1 LSSAAGPGTTFDVVV
16 RPGNWKEVLGRF
28 CFDVTTIPAG
38 VTALV
43 TGHWP
48 QLFGTATQPLLQL
61 GIDSHVSQGMNGSWI
76 LLAAAMTIAVARVV
90 FHVVR
95 ERALRPEHEIFAYLT
110 LIGAISA
117 TVFAIGRC
125 GGIAPFRYD
134 LLSVLAAVGVSGW
147 YLAVEPSRGLRAAWV
162 L

>member
-1 LSSAAGPGTTFDVVV
+1 
-16 RPGNWKEVLGRF
+16 
-28 CFDVTTIPAG
+28 
-38 VTALV
+38 
-43 TGHWP
+43 
-48 QLFGTATQPLLQL
+48 L

-162 L
+162 LLVSGWIAVSVVGHARLWREYTTHPPYGVKRQIIRRLEAKGIRYGSSDYWI